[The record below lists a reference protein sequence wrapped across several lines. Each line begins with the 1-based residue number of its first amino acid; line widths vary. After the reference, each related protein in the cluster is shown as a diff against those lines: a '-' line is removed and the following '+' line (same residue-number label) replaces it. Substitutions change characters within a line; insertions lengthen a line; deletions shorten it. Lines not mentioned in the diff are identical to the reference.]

1 MERKERNSSLEL
13 LRIIAI
19 ILIFWMHGASSYSNN
34 QLSAW
39 LCIVIETIGN
49 IGVTLFILISGYFSI
64 KLNPEK
70 MLQLEIMLLFYC
82 WTGLAFRFIWGEAQ
96 LFEGSQILSYI
107 FPVIG
112 RYSWYFTCY
121 FALAF
126 LSPFLNGMLEKIEKK
141 TFENMLITM
150 IVLFSGVTTF
160 CFFDITQDGGK
171 GIVNM
176 ILIYFIGRYIRM
188 YKDDVA
194 YKKTEIFGIYIII
207 TVCCIML
214 NAGIYIVTGSVQNRF
229 ARDNSLFT
237 IAEAVCIFMIFKSV
251 HFKNNFINKLA
262 THVPAVF
269 IMEWTLR
276 GVITHYMF
284 DYLAWRENN
293 WHEIILLAIAV
304 LLFVIGTCVDTIRI
318 KIFGTLEE
326 KLVCILMKMFA
337 NIKKIILSKLIY
349 K

>member
-1 MERKERNSSLEL
+1 
-13 LRIIAI
+13 
-19 ILIFWMHGASSYSNN
+19 
-34 QLSAW
+34 
-39 LCIVIETIGN
+39 
-49 IGVTLFILISGYFSI
+49 
-64 KLNPEK
+64 
-70 MLQLEIMLLFYC
+70 
-82 WTGLAFRFIWGEAQ
+82 
-96 LFEGSQILSYI
+96 
-107 FPVIG
+107 
-112 RYSWYFTCY
+112 
-121 FALAF
+121 
-126 LSPFLNGMLEKIEKK
+126 
-141 TFENMLITM
+141 MLITM